1 MLRIDGPYGSVAFDG
16 HVVEVVGGAR
26 RRVTRLAI
34 SSLLEIVRQTDK
46 DGNEVVLFLA
56 RAGGASTRFP
66 RAYAAEL
73 DTLVAAITA
82 RR

>member
-1 MLRIDGPYGSVAFDG
+1 MMRIDGPYGSVTFDG

-26 RRVTRLAI
+26 RRITRLAI
-34 SSLLEIVRQTDK
+34 SSLLDVVRQTDA
-46 DGNEVVLFLA
+46 DGNAVVLFFA

-66 RAYAAEL
+66 PEYAAEL
-73 DTLVAAITA
+73 DALVAAIDA